1 MEKGTISNVFVR
13 GAVAG
18 LRGDAARLDRVLNAA
33 GVSAE
38 LLNTPD
44 ARVPAERFSAL
55 WLAVAQELDDE
66 FLGLDSRRM
75 KCGSFALVCQS
86 LIRAGTLERAVLQA
100 LRGFAVVFDDLR
112 GELKVAGAEA
122 GLRVTNRIA
131 DPASRRFAEE
141 LFLVIL
147 RGLVCWLAGRRIP
160 FARASFTY
168 PRPAHSAEYHAMFTS
183 DLAFDAPETCVWFD
197 ARFLECP
204 VVQDEAG
211 LKRFLRDAP
220 QSVFMRYKNT
230 DGWVARVRRRLRR
243 LDGDQWPT
251 LDAMAEELHLTASTL
266 RRRLEDEG
274 SSYRELKDGLR
285 RDMAIDLLCRTGL
298 SVESIAAGLGYQ
310 EVSAFYR
317 AFKHWTGTR
326 PGSYRESAG
335 GRGDESSQ

>member
-18 LRGDAARLDRVLNAA
+18 LRGDAARLDRVLSAA
-33 GVSAE
+33 GVSEE
-38 LLNTPD
+38 LLNAPD
-44 ARVPAERFSAL
+44 ARVPAERFAAL

-66 FLGLDSRRM
+66 FLGVDSRRM
-75 KCGSFALVCQS
+75 KRGSFALVCQS
-86 LIRAGTLERAVLQA
+86 LIHAGTLDRAIQQA
-100 LRGFAVVFDDLR
+100 LRGFAVIFDDLR
-112 GELKVAGAEA
+112 GELTIAGAEA
-122 GLRVTNRIA
+122 GLRVENRAA
-131 DPASRRFAEE
+131 DPAAKIFGTE

-147 RGLVCWLAGRRIP
+147 RGLVCWLAGRRIA
-160 FARASFTY
+160 FARASFAF

-183 DLAFDAPETCVWFD
+183 DLAFGAPETGLWFD
-197 ARFLECP
+197 ARFLQCP
-204 VVQDEAG
+204 VVQDQAG

-230 DGWVARVRRRLRR
+230 DGWVARVRRGLRR
-243 LDGDQWPT
+243 LDGAEWPT
-251 LDAMAEELHLTASTL
+251 LEAMAEELHVTASTL

-285 RDMAIDLLCRTGL
+285 RDIAIDLLCRTSL
-298 SVESIAAGLGYQ
+298 SVESIAAGIGYQ

-317 AFKHWTGTR
+317 AFKHWTGTQ

-335 GRGDESSQ
+335 GQRGEPAH

>member
-1 MEKGTISNVFVR
+1 MEKGTIANVFVR

-18 LRGDAARLDRVLNAA
+18 LRDDPARLDRVLSAA

-38 LLNTPD
+38 LLDIPD
-44 ARVPAERFSAL
+44 ARVPAERFAAL

-75 KCGSFALVCQS
+75 KRGSFALVCQS
-86 LIRAGTLERAVLQA
+86 LIHAGSLDRAIQQA
-100 LRGFAVVFDDLR
+100 LRSFAVIFDDLR
-112 GELKVAGAEA
+112 GELTIAGAEA
-122 GLRVTNRIA
+122 GLRVTNRVA
-131 DPASRRFAEE
+131 DPASRIFGTE

-147 RGLVCWLAGRRIP
+147 RGLLCWLAGRRIA
-160 FARASFTY
+160 FARASFAF

-183 DLAFDAPETCVWFD
+183 DLAFDAPETGLWFD
-197 ARFLECP
+197 ARFLQCP
-204 VVQDEAG
+204 VVQDQAG

-251 LDAMAEELHLTASTL
+251 LEAMAEELHVTASTL

-285 RDMAIDLLCRTGL
+285 RDIAIDLLCRTSL
-298 SVESIAAGLGYQ
+298 SVESIAAGIGYQ

-317 AFKHWTGTR
+317 AFKHWTGTQ

-335 GRGDESSQ
+335 GRSGECSQ

>member
-13 GAVAG
+13 AAVGG
-18 LRGDAARLDRVLNAA
+18 LRGDAARLGRVL
-33 GVSAE
+33 SASGISEE
-38 LLNTPD
+38 LLGAPD
-44 ARVPAERFSAL
+44 ARVPAERFAAL
-55 WLAVAQELDDE
+55 WLAVARELDDE

-75 KCGSFALVCQS
+75 KRGSFALVCQS
-86 LIRAGTLERAVLQA
+86 LIHTGTLERAILQA

-112 GELKVAGAEA
+112 GELTVAGAEA

-131 DPASRRFAEE
+131 DPASRIFADE

-147 RGLVCWLAGRRIP
+147 RGLVCWLAGRRVP
-160 FARASFTY
+160 FARASFAY

-183 DLAFDAPETCVWFD
+183 DLAFDAPETGVWFD
-197 ARFLECP
+197 ARFLQCP

-251 LDAMAEELHLTASTL
+251 LEAMAEELHITASTL

-285 RDMAIDLLCRTGL
+285 RDMAIDLLCRTRL

-317 AFKHWTGTR
+317 AFKHWTGTQ

-335 GRGDESSQ
+335 GRRGGPAH